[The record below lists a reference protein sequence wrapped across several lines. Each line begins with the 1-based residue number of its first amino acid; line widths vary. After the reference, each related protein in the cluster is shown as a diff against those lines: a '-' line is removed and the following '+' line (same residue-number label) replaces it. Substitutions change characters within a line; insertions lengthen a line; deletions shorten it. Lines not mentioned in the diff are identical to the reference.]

1 MEPHLMLSPHP
12 NIESRTSPLLAQL
25 QRIERAFRVSEA
37 LPAERGIAFNV
48 LTQGEANLFPAEQS
62 RCPFKKM
69 LGAPAKIL
77 AYHLVEKLIAS
88 FWTLVETDLALREPG
103 TAPLATVAQE
113 PVNEYFSTTKLK
125 RLFNETPATQHPALI
140 SGLMKDTLSV
150 WCSSLGPRTRVL
162 SMTGPQVDTM
172 LQRLSPGLEQ
182 NSPTILTSVS
192 IALLAALD
200 SNQDF
205 LRDVST
211 AIHNTFEVEDRKARA
226 MALTVL
232 RDAAH
237 LHVHTFIALT
247 IALSSM
253 PVSQTFIL
261 DRSGKLIIHDAMFS
275 RVADELAQLGR
286 RTPRLGCPATRA
298 VATLRNGREVRV
310 LGRYLSWIASVH
322 EECCHNLGE

>member
-1 MEPHLMLSPHP
+1 M
-12 NIESRTSPLLAQL
+12 
-25 QRIERAFRVSEA
+25 ERAFRVSEA
-37 LPAERGIAFNV
+37 LPVERGIAFNV
-48 LTQGEANLFPAEQS
+48 LTLGEDNLFPAEES

-77 AYHLVEKLIAS
+77 AYHLVEKLIGS
-88 FWTLVETDLALREPG
+88 FWTLVENDLALREPG
-103 TAPLATVAQE
+103 TVPLATVAE
-113 PVNEYFSTTKLK
+113 DPVNSYFSASKLRK
-125 RLFNETPATQHPALI
+125 VLNETPAPQHPALI
-140 SGLMKDTLSV
+140 SELMKNTLSV

-162 SMTGPQVDTM
+162 SMTGAEIDTM

-182 NSPTILTSVS
+182 NSPIILKSVS
-192 IALLAALD
+192 SALHAALD

-211 AIHNTFEVEDRKARA
+211 AIHKTFGVEERKALA
-226 MALTVL
+226 MALNVL

-237 LHVHTFIALT
+237 LHVNTFIALS

-253 PVSQTFIL
+253 PESQTFIL
-261 DRSGKLIIHDAMFS
+261 DQRGNLILHEAMWS
-275 RVADELAQLGR
+275 RVGDALEQLGR
-286 RTPRLGCPATRA
+286 RTPRLGCPASRA

-322 EECCHNLGE
+322 GECAHYP